1 MWDDFAEFILTQ
13 ATENPT
19 RIVEIA
25 VGKFDGV
32 YQYLKRNENIEI
44 IKTDILPNDD
54 EVIKE
59 ATVEKRLEAYHSQTE
74 PLINYYK
81 KQGIYIDI
89 MK

>member
-32 YQYLKRNENIEI
+32 YQYLKRNEKIEI
-44 IKTDILPNDD
+44 IKTDILPMM
-54 EVIKE
+54 
-59 ATVEKRLEAYHSQTE
+59 
-74 PLINYYK
+74 
-81 KQGIYIDI
+81 

>member
-44 IKTDILPNDD
+44 IKKIAKKYIRK
-54 EVIKE
+54 IKKGSKGN
-59 ATVEKRLEAYHSQTE
+59 KRIYALWKAVK
-74 PLINYYK
+74 YK
-81 KQGIYIDI
+81 LS
-89 MK
+89 

>member
-44 IKTDILPNDD
+44 I
-54 EVIKE
+54 
-59 ATVEKRLEAYHSQTE
+59 
-74 PLINYYK
+74 
-81 KQGIYIDI
+81 
-89 MK
+89 